1 LRFLSPFAGSTD
13 SILSL
18 LLTEPVER
26 VAALIRN
33 ETILLE

>member
-1 LRFLSPFAGSTD
+1 LRFLSPFTASTD

-18 LLTEPVER
+18 LLTDSAER